1 MSPAGSD
8 PAFYPQWFF
17 HKVEGGDICMSIVYV
32 GLDLGSSN
40 FHQVA
45 VNEAGVSKVN
55 RELATCEANLIKAFT
70 DQQGEIH
77 VHLEAGELAPWAT
90 SIIRPLVSRVICSH
104 PQSNAWIAKDADKC
118 DRIDAYKLADLL
130 RLNRFKEVHYAQEQS
145 RRDFK
150 TVVQHYDELTQQ
162 QARLKTKIKARLR
175 MQGVIVRG
183 EQLFSA
189 SGRKAVLAAV
199 KSVQVR
205 VAISQLYAVLD
216 QSIESQTEARLL
228 MLRAAQAF
236 PEIKLFQTAPGMG
249 PIGACRFS
257 AYIHTPQRFSSRQ
270 KLWKYCRLSVSHRSS
285 NGKPLRRPRLDR
297 CGCGRLKD
305 VTRKAFEAALR
316 THQDNGFKRT
326 YRRSLEQTHDAI
338 HARLTVQRKIVS
350 TLRAMWINRTP
361 YDDRLMR

>member
-1 MSPAGSD
+1 
-8 PAFYPQWFF
+8 
-17 HKVEGGDICMSIVYV
+17 
-32 GLDLGSSN
+32 
-40 FHQVA
+40 
-45 VNEAGVSKVN
+45 VSKVN
-55 RELATCEANLIKAFT
+55 REFATSEANLIKAFA
-70 DQQGEIH
+70 DQHGEIH

-90 SIIRPLVSRVICSH
+90 SIISPLVSRVVCSH

-118 DRIDAYKLADLL
+118 DRIDAFKLADLL
-130 RLNRFKEVHYAQEQS
+130 RLNRFKEVHYPPQQS

-183 EQLFSA
+183 EQPFS
-189 SGRKAVLAAV
+189 SKGRKAVLAEV

-205 VAISQLYAVLD
+205 VAINQLYAVLD

-236 PEIKLFQTAPGMG
+236 PEVKLFQTAPGVG

-257 AYIHTPQRFSSRQ
+257 AYIHTPQRFSSTR

-297 CGCGRLKD
+297 NGCGRLKD
-305 VTRKAFEAALR
+305 VTRKAFEAAMR

-326 YRRSLEQTHDAI
+326 YRRALEQTHDKT

-350 TLRAMWINRTP
+350 TLRAMWINQTP
-361 YDDRLMR
+361 YDDRLIR